1 MASSYSE
8 SSSWTLQSVTRSMG
22 AWKRRPTVNH
32 IGIDLG
38 QKESQLCIR
47 SAEGVVL
54 EERRIRTAL
63 LELELQRQP
72 ESRVLLETSCEAFA
86 IADRAKAAGHDV
98 RVVPS
103 VLVRALGVGHRGIKN
118 DVRDARALSEAS
130 VRSELPSVHI
140 PSEQARH
147 RKALCTSLAGLKG
160 ARTKLVNTVRSWNRS
175 GLGTR
180 VRATPKTLPSK
191 LRASLESQGSLPSHV
206 EALLTSIETLSEQ
219 IRLLED
225 ELRVLAR
232 RDEVCIR
239 LMTVPGVGPI
249 TAMTFVA
256 AIDDIDR
263 FATGDE
269 LASYLGLTPG
279 ENTTGFKVRRT
290 RLTKAGQPQVR
301 HCLGQAVLTWQRLR
315 PSDPMVQWA
324 QSVSERR
331 GKQKA
336 RSALARKLALLLR
349 ALWRNGSVYDPRR

>member
-1 MASSYSE
+1 
-8 SSSWTLQSVTRSMG
+8 
-22 AWKRRPTVNH
+22 VNH

-47 SAEGVVL
+47 SPDGVVL
-54 EERRIRTAL
+54 KELRIRTSL
-63 LELELQRQP
+63 LERELQRHP
-72 ESRVLLETSCEAFA
+72 PGRVLIETSCEAFS
-86 IADRAKAAGHDV
+86 IADRVKAAGHEV

-130 VRSELPSVHI
+130 VRSDLPSVHI
-140 PSEQARH
+140 PSTEARD
-147 RKALCTSLAGLKG
+147 RKALCTSLAGLKQ

-191 LRASLESQGSLPSHV
+191 LRAQLESQGGIPTHV
-206 EALLTSIETLSEQ
+206 EALLASIETLSAQ
-219 IRLLED
+219 IRVLED
-225 ELRVLAR
+225 ELRELAR
-232 RDEVCIR
+232 RDEVCRR

-256 AIDDIDR
+256 AIDDIER
-263 FATGDE
+263 FKTADA

-279 ENTTGFKVRRT
+279 ENTTGFKIHRT

-301 HCLGQAVLTWQRLR
+301 HCLGQAALSWQRFR
-315 PSDPMVQWA
+315 PDDPMVRWA
-324 QSVSERR
+324 QSVAERR

-336 RSALARKLALLLR
+336 RVALARKLAHLLR
-349 ALWRNGSVYDPRR
+349 ALWRDGSVYDPRR